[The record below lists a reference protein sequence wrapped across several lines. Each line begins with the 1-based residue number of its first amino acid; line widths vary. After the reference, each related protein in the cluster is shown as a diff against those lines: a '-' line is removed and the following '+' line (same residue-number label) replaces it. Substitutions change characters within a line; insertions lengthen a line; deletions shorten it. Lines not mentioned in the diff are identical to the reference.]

1 MDDLKAQW
9 GNPPKPN
16 MWKVR
21 EHNHSSNKD
30 YVAVVSPILKN
41 NGEFFVMRNEKQEW
55 EIRYH
60 DRFHRP
66 LFIKRL
72 KETHSFLEVRYYFL
86 SSVCWSKDI
95 GPFLKDNRNF
105 FADGFSTKVASPV
118 LKAKKI
124 KHRAMW
130 GDPLKPNMWKVE
142 SRWYAGG
149 GEEFSFCSVES
160 PVLKEGSF
168 FQLMFDTS
176 SKKWTIQY
184 SGSTTFH
191 VHTFHNTNKF
201 LEARDIFLS
210 RKGWKIIKTFALI
223 AGTDFFRTK
232 VASSPKLEAQW
243 GNPVKTNAWK
253 VEEHRDAWMGDYVE
267 ATSPVLGKDR
277 AILLTSPAY
286 NASRFYQIEIDL
298 GDDNVRV
305 ITGYKS
311 VCSYQKAL
319 EFFLSPKGWQIIHT
333 WASKQSKPVFTTKV
347 ASSSDL
353 QVMWGDPPKPNMW
366 KIDEGR
372 DGHMY
377 YYEVKSPVLIGK
389 GAIRLIEYGV
399 DDQYWRI
406 EWKPHPASKMFRVIA
421 NLDEATNEED
431 EALEIFLSPKGWRL
445 ISDWASKQS
454 EPVLTTKVASS
465 V

>member
-1 MDDLKAQW
+1 MGDLKAQW

-21 EHNHSSNKD
+21 EYNHSSDKD

-41 NGEFFVMRNEKQEW
+41 NGEFYVMRNEKREW

-60 DRFHRP
+60 DRFHIYIS
-66 LFIKRL
+66 IKRL
-72 KETHSFLEVRYYFL
+72 KETHSFLEVRHYFL

-95 GPFLKDNRNF
+95 GPFLRDNRNF
-105 FADGFSTKVASPV
+105 FADGFSTKVASSV

-130 GDPLKPNMWKVE
+130 GDPPKPNMWKVDF
-142 SRWYAGG
+142 RWYAGG
-149 GEEFSFCSVES
+149 GEEFSYCSVES

-232 VASSPKLEAQW
+232 VASSSSKLEAHW
-243 GNPVKTNAWK
+243 GTPAKPNMWK
-253 VEEHRDAWMGDYVE
+253 VEEYEEFVE
-267 ATSPVLGKDR
+267 VTSPVLGDGSL
-277 AILLTSPAY
+277 LLTSPAY
-286 NASRFYQIEIDL
+286 NGTIKYHIEYHNKKRHLRKLVMEVDNYPYENALKWFL
-298 GDDNVRV
+298 GSMFWDR
-305 ITGYKS
+305 KL
-311 VCSYQKAL
+311 K
-319 EFFLSPKGWQIIHT
+319 E
-333 WASKQSKPVFTTKV
+333 WASKQPFPVFTKNKI
-347 ASSSDL
+347 ASSNL
-353 QVMWGDPPKPNMW
+353 RVMWGNP
-366 KIDEGR
+366 
-372 DGHMY
+372 
-377 YYEVKSPVLIGK
+377 VKSNL
-389 GAIRLIEYGV
+389 
-399 DDQYWRI
+399 
-406 EWKPHPASKMFRVIA
+406 WKV
-421 NLDEATNEED
+421 
-431 EALEIFLSPKGWRL
+431 
-445 ISDWASKQS
+445 
-454 EPVLTTKVASS
+454 
-465 V
+465 